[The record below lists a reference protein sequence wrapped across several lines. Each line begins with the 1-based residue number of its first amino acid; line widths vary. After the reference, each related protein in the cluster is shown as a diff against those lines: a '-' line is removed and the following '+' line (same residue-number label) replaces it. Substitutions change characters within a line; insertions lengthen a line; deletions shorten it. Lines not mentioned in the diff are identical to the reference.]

1 MTPLRDPQAVLIAGI
16 LLLMSAIFTLLY
28 GPVVPLLPGVV
39 DRPEPLG
46 AVALAAVGLLAAYGI
61 WRREAW
67 GRVLGVAITAILLLR
82 DVLYVATGRSLEVVS
97 VLLDLVLLYVL
108 IRGAWRL
115 PDALR
120 RD

>member
-1 MTPLRDPQAVLIAGI
+1 
-16 LLLMSAIFTLLY
+16 
-28 GPVVPLLPGVV
+28 
-39 DRPEPLG
+39 
-46 AVALAAVGLLAAYGI
+46 
-61 WRREAW
+61 
-67 GRVLGVAITAILLLR
+67 
-82 DVLYVATGRSLEVVS
+82 VLYVATGRSLEVVS